1 MPVFVDTGG
10 WFAYFVRRD
19 PDHTAAIDWVR
30 QNRQPLVTTD
40 YVLDELL
47 TLLKLRESHRV
58 AAAAG
63 VALLDRQVARL
74 ERVGE
79 ADFRG
84 AWEVF
89 QQYSDKGWSFTDCT
103 SKVVMQR
110 LSVTHAFAFDSH
122 FEEFGT
128 IVRIP

>member
-19 PDHTAAIDWVR
+19 PDHTAAVNWMR

-40 YVLDELL
+40 YVLDELF

-63 VALLDRQVARL
+63 TVRGANL
-74 ERVGE
+74 ERRRHRSVQ
-79 ADFRG
+79 
-84 AWEVF
+84 F
-89 QQYSDKGWSFTDCT
+89 QSLF
-103 SKVVMQR
+103 
-110 LSVTHAFAFDSH
+110 
-122 FEEFGT
+122 
-128 IVRIP
+128 

>member
-19 PDHTAAIDWVR
+19 PDHAAAIDWMR
-30 QNRQPLVTTD
+30 RNRQPLVPTD
-40 YVLDELL
+40 FVLDELL

-63 VALLDRQVARL
+63 VALLDRQVTRL
-74 ERVGE
+74 ERIGE
-79 ADFRG
+79 TDFHG
-84 AWEVF
+84 AWQVF

-128 IVRIP
+128 IIRIP